1 MIHPTAIIE
10 DGAQL
15 GADCE
20 VHAYAIVK
28 CGAVLGDRV
37 IVHSFAVVGGD
48 PQDLKFAPNTPS
60 GVRIGADTTIRE
72 GVTINR
78 STSPGGFTEVGKNC
92 LLMAACHIAHDC
104 MVGSHVVFANN
115 AMIAGHVA
123 IGDNAFFGGGVGIH
137 QFCRIG
143 ENVMISGHA
152 SITRDVPPCVMAAER
167 DDVIGLNLLGLK
179 RRGFSR
185 VAITEL
191 KDAFR
196 VVYFTPGNIRDV
208 AAEALAGGEFST
220 VEARHFLG
228 FFTGGKRGFI
238 RARRDA
244 EPKQEVEI
252 A

>member
-15 GADCE
+15 GAGCE
-20 VHAYAIVK
+20 INAYAIIK
-28 CGAVLGDRV
+28 RGTVLGARV

-48 PQDLKFAPNTPS
+48 PQDLKFTHETQS

-72 GVTINR
+72 NVTINR

-92 LLMAACHIAHDC
+92 LLMAACHVAHDC
-104 MVGSHVVFANN
+104 VIGSQVVMANN
-115 AMIAGHVA
+115 AMIAGHVT
-123 IGDNAFFGGGVGIH
+123 IGDHAFFGGGVGIH

-143 ENVMISGHA
+143 DSVMISGHA
-152 SITRDVPPCVMAAER
+152 SITRDVPPYVMAAER

-179 RRGFSR
+179 RRDFSR
-185 VAITEL
+185 AAIIEL

-208 AAEALAGGEFST
+208 AAAALVGGEFST
-220 VEARHFLG
+220 AEARHFLE
-228 FFTGGKRGFI
+228 FFTGGKRGFV

-252 A
+252 V

>member
-15 GADCE
+15 GAGCE
-20 VHAYAIVK
+20 INAYAIIK
-28 CGAVLGDRV
+28 RGTVLGARV

-48 PQDLKFAPNTPS
+48 PQDLKFTHETQS

-72 GVTINR
+72 NVTINR

-92 LLMAACHIAHDC
+92 LLMAACHVAHDC
-104 MVGSHVVFANN
+104 VIGSQVVMANN
-115 AMIAGHVA
+115 AMIAGHVT
-123 IGDNAFFGGGVGIH
+123 IGDHAFFGGGVGVH

-143 ENVMISGHA
+143 ENVMVSGNA
-152 SITRDVPPCVMAAER
+152 SITRDVPPCLMVAER
-167 DDVIGLNLLGLK
+167 DDVIGFNLVGLK

-185 VAITEL
+185 PAITEL

-208 AAEALAGGEFST
+208 AAQALEDGAFST
-220 VEARHFLG
+220 AEARQFLE
-228 FFTGGKRGFI
+228 FFTGGTRGFV

-244 EPKQEVEI
+244 ETKQEI
-252 A
+252 D